1 MTNSK
6 KKKERQYSPIYEKAV
21 PIAIG
26 VIIFLVV
33 GILLFAG
40 AVALDLIPLN

>member
-6 KKKERQYSPIYEKAV
+6 EKKNRQYSPIYEKAV

-26 VIIFLVV
+26 IMIFLVV
-33 GILLFAG
+33 GVLLFAG